1 MLHDIPN
8 LKNLEFPALGGGGR
22 KELRLMT
29 TGVYVQYGVAMVPKM
44 ERSCMQRMSMI
55 YLLRMPVFI

>member
-1 MLHDIPN
+1 MTDDIAN
-8 LKNLEFPALGGGGR
+8 LKNLEFPALGGG
-22 KELRLMT
+22 LRLMT

-55 YLLRMPVFI
+55 YGIYSECQYLFN